1 MSSLTFHKCRICG
14 CIFYHGSKDTYCAK
28 CIPSFVRSGKAYS
41 YALNNMS
48 SLERRRARERARW
61 RIRMS
66 DPVFREHERIR
77 SLNRARAERKYAVKG
92 EE

>member
-14 CIFYHGSKDTYCAK
+14 CIFYHGPKDTYCTK
-28 CIPSFVRSGKAYS
+28 CVPSFVGCSKAYS

-48 SLERRRARERARW
+48 ALERRRAWERARW
-61 RIRMS
+61 RMRMS
-66 DPVFREHERIR
+66 DPIFRERERIR

-92 EE
+92 EK